1 MQIPFP
7 NKPILFK
14 FLFVKE
20 GNVMQN
26 AVNSSWVSKI
36 QNNRFQVIS
45 ASIHSAFSGM
55 AVQ

>member
-20 GNVMQN
+20 GNVVQN

-36 QNNRFQVIS
+36 QNNRFQVII
-45 ASIHSAFSGM
+45 ASFHSAFSGM